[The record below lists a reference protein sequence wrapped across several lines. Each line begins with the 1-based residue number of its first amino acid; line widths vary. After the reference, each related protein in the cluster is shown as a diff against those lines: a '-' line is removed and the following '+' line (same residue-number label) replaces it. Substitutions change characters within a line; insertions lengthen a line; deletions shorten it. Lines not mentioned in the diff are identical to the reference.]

1 MRNRRRNFVA
11 SLALVLATAA
21 VAGCPAA
28 PAPAPAPTPPPASAP
43 ALPKLSYEYETHEW
57 KEHDPPLK
65 LIKKDEGFCTISGI
79 GGAFNGGGEAAVLYI
94 GDDGYWYLRGQ
105 TGAGFLRITATCVK
119 VKLQ

>member
-1 MRNRRRNFVA
+1 MCNRPRKSLA
-11 SLALVLATAA
+11 SLALLLAAA
-21 VAGCPAA
+21 MAGCPAA
-28 PAPAPAPTPPPASAP
+28 PTPAPPAAPASAP
-43 ALPKLSYEYETHEW
+43 APPKLSFEYETHEW

-119 VKLQ
+119 LKLQ

>member
-1 MRNRRRNFVA
+1 MSHRLRMAILPGF
-11 SLALVLATAA
+11 LVLATALL
-21 VAGCPAA
+21 AGCPAA
-28 PAPAPAPTPPPASAP
+28 PSSQ
-43 ALPKLSYEYETHEW
+43 KLSFEYETHEW
-57 KEHDPPLK
+57 KENQPPLK